1 MTENTSEGPW
11 YRQPWLLFL
20 LIFPGAAIIWCTIA
34 ITVALNTQNS
44 MVTDDYSKEGRGI
57 NMEIA
62 RDETAKDLGLIAEMA
77 FRERKINLS
86 VDTSNGRA
94 DYPYLILNLFHPTIA
109 ERDLTIQFRSIGGG
123 QYVAD
128 LNQSIEGRWY
138 FDLRGPDNDWRLKG
152 ESSLPSDRPLTLG
165 VGAEDR
171 G

>member
-1 MTENTSEGPW
+1 MTESTSTGPW

-62 RDETAKDLGLIAEMA
+62 RDEAAKDLGLTAEMA
-77 FRERKINLS
+77 FGERQINLS
-86 VDTSNGRA
+86 VDTTDGRA
-94 DYPYLILNLFHPTIA
+94 DFPYLILNLFHPTIA
-109 ERDLTIQFRSIGGG
+109 ERDRTVQFRAIGEG
-123 QYVAD
+123 QYVGN

-138 FDLRGPDNDWRLKG
+138 FDLRGPDNNWRLKG
-152 ESSLPSDRPLTLG
+152 ESNLPSDRPLTLG
-165 VGAEDR
+165 VGAKDR

>member
-1 MTENTSEGPW
+1 MTESTSTGPW

-20 LIFPGAAIIWCTIA
+20 LIFPGAAIVWCTIA
-34 ITVALNTQNS
+34 ITVALNSQNS

-62 RDETAKDLGLIAEMA
+62 RDETAKNLGLSAEMA
-77 FRERKINLS
+77 FEERQINLS
-86 VDTSNGRA
+86 VDTSDGRA
-94 DYPYLILNLFHPTIA
+94 DFPYLILNLFHPTIA
-109 ERDLTIQFRSIGGG
+109 ERDRTVQFRAIGEG
-123 QYVAD
+123 QYVAN